1 MINKI
6 IALITTNFIWKI
18 TALILACILWVIAVN
33 IEDPLENRTYHP
45 VQVGFTNMDT
55 LERLGLVLLNQEEI
69 ENRTVSVR
77 LFANRRL
84 LSQLE
89 SSDMRAYVDLS
100 SAIFGQVDW
109 VGESIVAPFSLRLP
123 STAAANIITDA
134 VIPQTVRLEID
145 RLDTRDFP
153 VSVVK
158 MGDPMA
164 EYISM
169 EPRIEPLSVQITGA
183 STVLD
188 SIVHVRTQV
197 ELTDAAE
204 DYTTTVTVSVYDI
217 NNVDITDRVTL
228 EPTEIEVFVPI
239 NRRGQ
244 VPIMMPRFVGELPT
258 NHVITNV
265 QIEPAH
271 IDVVGRQED
280 IEAFRGIDLEPIDIS
295 GFTSTTIFVQDAREP
310 LLATPLSIQNS
321 RPHEVSITVVI
332 EREEVRE
339 FIVPIENIEILGELA
354 EDYVIE
360 LPEYFELSLIGVM
373 RIMEE
378 IDIDEVSLAISIGA
392 LEAGT
397 HDVPVLLI
405 LPPGVRRADD
415 EVNLR
420 VVVSVFNDD
429 DAPEVEDIVAI
440 GT

>member
-18 TALILACILWVIAVN
+18 TALIFACILWVIAVN
-33 IEDPLENRTYHP
+33 IEDPLETRMFTA
-45 VQVGFTNMDT
+45 VQVGFENMDT

-69 ENRTVSVR
+69 ESRTVSVR

-89 SSDMRAYVDLS
+89 SSDMRAYVNLS

-109 VGESIVAPFSLRLP
+109 VGESIFAPFSLQLP
-123 STAAANIITDA
+123 PAAAANIINDT
-134 VIPQTVRLEID
+134 ISPETVRLVID
-145 RLDTRDFP
+145 RLDSREFP
-153 VSVVK
+153 ISVVK
-158 MGDPMA
+158 MGDPLA
-164 EYISM
+164 GYISM
-169 EPRIEPLSVQITGA
+169 EPRIEPLTVQITGA

-188 SIVHVRTQV
+188 SIIHVRTQV
-197 ELTDAAE
+197 ELTDASE
-204 DYTTTVTVSVYDI
+204 DYTTTVKIVVYDE
-217 NNVDITDRVTL
+217 NNVDITDKVTL
-228 EPTEIEVFVPI
+228 DPVEITVFVPI

-244 VPIMMPRFVGELPT
+244 VPVMMPSFVGDLPT

-280 IEAFRGIDLEPIDIS
+280 IMAFDGITLEPIDIS
-295 GFTSTTIFVQDAREP
+295 GFTSTAIFWQDAREP

-339 FIVPIENIEILGELA
+339 FIVPMENIEILGEIS
-354 EDYVIE
+354 ESYEIVF
-360 LPEYFELSLIGVM
+360 PEYLELGLIGVI
-373 RIMEE
+373 RIMDEV
-378 IDIDEVSLAISIGA
+378 DIDAISLAIRIGS
-392 LEAGT
+392 LEEGI
-397 HDVPVLLI
+397 HDVPVILI
-405 LPPGVRRADD
+405 LPSGVRRADD

-420 VVVSVFNDD
+420 VTVSAHEHLTENDS
-429 DAPEVEDIVAI
+429 ASDIDM
-440 GT
+440 

>member
-6 IALITTNFIWKI
+6 ITLITTNFIWKI
-18 TALILACILWVIAVN
+18 TALILACVLWVIAVN
-33 IEDPLENRTYHP
+33 IEDPLETRIFGS
-45 VQVGFTNMDT
+45 VQVGFENMDT

-84 LSQLE
+84 LNQLE
-89 SSDMRAYVDLS
+89 SSDMRAYVNLS

-109 VGESIVAPFSLRLP
+109 VGESIIAPFSLQLP
-123 STAAANIITDA
+123 PAAAANIINDA
-134 VIPQTVRLEID
+134 VIPETVRLVID
-145 RLDTRDFP
+145 RLDSREFP
-153 VSVVK
+153 ISVVK
-158 MGDPMA
+158 IGDPHPA
-164 EYISM
+164 YISM
-169 EPRIEPLSVQITGA
+169 EPRIEPFSVQITGA

-197 ELTDAAE
+197 ELTDASE
-204 DYTTTVTVSVYDI
+204 DYTTTATIAVYDE
-217 NNVDITDRVTL
+217 NNVDITDKVTL
-228 EPTEIEVFVPI
+228 EPTEITVFVPI

-244 VPIMMPRFVGELPT
+244 VPVMMPTFVGELPT

-280 IEAFRGIDLEPIDIS
+280 IAAFAGIDLEPIDIS
-295 GFTSTTIFVQDAREP
+295 GFTSTAIFWQDAREP

-339 FIVPIENIEILGELA
+339 LIVPMENIEILGELS
-354 EDYVIE
+354 EDYEVE
-360 LPEYFELSLIGVM
+360 FPEYLALSLIGVT
-373 RIMEE
+373 RIM
-378 IDIDEVSLAISIGA
+378 DEVDIESISLAISIGS
-392 LEAGT
+392 LEEGT
-397 HDVPVLLI
+397 HDVPVILI

-420 VVVSVFNDD
+420 VIVSAYDY
-429 DAPEVEDIVAI
+429 EYHVEYDM
-440 GT
+440 